1 MMDWLILLSIGLGAG
16 VAGGLFGIG
25 GGIIVIPALLLLLP
39 RSFPTQH
46 KAQGTSLVALL
57 APVGLFALMKY
68 YSEGNADLAA
78 GAWIAGGFLG
88 GAYLGSLLAFS
99 ASDLVLRKLFA
110 VFLASVAVYLFFK
123 N

>member
-1 MMDWLILLSIGLGAG
+1 MEWLILLSIGVGAG

-25 GGIIVIPALLLLLP
+25 GGIIVIPALMLLLP
-39 RSFPTQH
+39 GSFPTQH

-57 APVGLFALMKY
+57 APVGLLALMKY
-68 YSEGNADLAA
+68 YREGNADLVA

-88 GAYLGSLLAFS
+88 GAYFGSLIAFS
-99 ASDLVLRKLFA
+99 TNDQVLRKVFA
-110 VFLASVAVYLFFK
+110 VFLGGVAVYLFFR